1 MSRAKRQKID
11 RENLAAYSA
20 SQPLFDALR
29 NATTKLSEQEARL
42 TTARDV
48 VQTLHV
54 KIAKDD
60 THLAVSRHNRYMD
73 AAVKAWHSATETYC
87 AIFEQLVTITA
98 ADPTEGKEKGQR
110 HEEFV
115 SLLDTARKAEE
126 AAKKFGAAHDIS
138 SEESDEDDEDEEP
151 VEPAAQTNGTGKRP
165 MVASENDEDSPPS
178 QQSSKP
184 TSNPSIQPQKLTA
197 LTDTRYDQSGTKIL
211 WRDGVLKVPVPS
223 LTPDEKRAWEIVKT
237 RQRRKDRRA
246 RMKGKTKSQREQNG
260 TSTAE
265 PNAAEAATTTQVPGV
280 EYEDVSAEVEARLKA
295 KADKKAAQKAKTTE
309 KKRKRESADSFAA
322 VDSGFTNAGGEE
334 GEDPVETVKES
345 VKEKPAKKKLRKSQE
360 ANEDT
365 EPIAAG
371 AAKPK
376 APAGGPS
383 KRKKTAD
390 AEVEVKAEE
399 GTAKANKKRKKTNA

>member
-11 RENLAAYSA
+11 RESLAAYSA
-20 SQPLFDALR
+20 SQPLFDTLR
-29 NATTKLSEQEARL
+29 NATSKLSQQEAHL

-54 KIAKDD
+54 KIANNDS
-60 THLAVSRHNRYMD
+60 HLALNRHNRYMD

-115 SLLDTARKAEE
+115 SLLDSAKKAEE
-126 AAKKFGAAHDIS
+126 VVKSFRGSHEIS
-138 SEESDEDDEDEEP
+138 SEESDEDDEEEAP

-165 MVASENDEDSPPS
+165 MTTSENESEAAPS

-184 TSNPSIQPQKLTA
+184 TTKPAQAQKPNT
-197 LTDTRYDQSGTKIL
+197 LTDTTRYDKSGTKIL
-211 WRDGVLKVPVPS
+211 WQEGALKVPYAS
-223 LTPDEKRAWEIVKT
+223 LEPDEKRAWDVVKA
-237 RQRRKDRRA
+237 RQRRKGRKA
-246 RMKGKTKSQREQNG
+246 GLKAKMAAQRDQNNA
-260 TSTAE
+260 STAE
-265 PNAAEAATTTQVPGV
+265 PAATAQVPGV

-295 KADKKAAQKAKTTE
+295 KADKKASLKAKSTE
-309 KKRKRESADSFAA
+309 KKRKRESGDSFAA

-334 GEDPVETVKES
+334 GDEPTPTVKEAS
-345 VKEKPAKKKLRKSQE
+345 KERPAKKKARKSQE
-360 ANEDT
+360 DDEAKPT
-365 EPIAAG
+365 TAG
-371 AAKPK
+371 AAEPK
-376 APAGGPS
+376 AKATTQS

-390 AEVEVKAEE
+390 AEADTKAGE
-399 GTAKANKKRKKTNA
+399 GAGKANKKRKKTNP